1 MGKVREVYATEEL
14 DHTTLR
20 LRRVDRDVLLEALDG
35 RKVTASIRLGRI
47 DDIDSVI
54 DAKFAVGKIESAIAD
69 LLPLGWLV
77 RDDRGAAMRKR
88 HGIRKRRKRAG
99 VE

>member
-1 MGKVREVYATEEL
+1 MGKVRVVYATAEL

-35 RKVTASIRLGRI
+35 RKVTASILLARI
-47 DDIDSVI
+47 DDCQSVV
-54 DAKFAVGKIESAIAD
+54 DAQFAMSRLGHSVSD

-77 RDDRGAAMRKR
+77 RGDRDAAMRKR